1 MRKYFGTDGIRGKA
15 NCYPLTADFTLK
27 LGQAVARTFKDNVK
41 KHSIVV
47 GKDTRISG
55 YMFENAMVSGICSM
69 GVNAILVGVLPTPAV
84 ALMTK
89 SLRADAGIM
98 ISASHNPYDDNGIKF
113 FSSEGFKFS
122 DDLELEIEKFLE
134 NKSVHVSSQNIG
146 KALRIETAIWRYVEY
161 VKTTFDRDIDLKGLK
176 IVIDCGNGASYKVA
190 PLAISELGANI
201 ILINNKPDGYNINKG
216 CGAVHTEHMSET
228 VVNCEADLGISFDG
242 DGDRLIMAD
251 ENGEIIDG
259 DIIMGICAKHMKKN
273 GALNHSTVVATVMT
287 NIGLELSLKK
297 ENINIIR
304 SAVGDRYVLDKM
316 LKGGYNLGGEQS
328 GHIIF
333 LDYNT
338 TGDALISALQVLKVA
353 KRCNKPLSELK
364 KDFALYP
371 QILKNI
377 FIAKKVPF
385 DELVETNAKILDIR
399 EKLGSGGR
407 VLVRYSGTEN
417 ALRVML
423 EGEDQQIINEYADD
437 IKCSVK
443 DEINKSKG
451 SCITSKE

>member
-451 SCITSKE
+451 SCTTSKE